1 MQTFQIKTHK
11 HEQTYS
17 KPHFYILNKG
27 LNSGKPCRTPVRN
40 SFVVSTETIEQKE
53 ALFQLSLMLLESKCY
68 NYYLKGSVI
77 PFIGIHD
84 VKNLLI
90 KNQIHLLQK
99 EVQTKIEAIKKI
111 EVLEKGFQNKL
122 KTIQEL
128 KISLLRS
135 CKLER

>member
-1 MQTFQIKTHK
+1 
-11 HEQTYS
+11 
-17 KPHFYILNKG
+17 
-27 LNSGKPCRTPVRN
+27 
-40 SFVVSTETIEQKE
+40 
-53 ALFQLSLMLLESKCY
+53 MLLESKCY

-90 KNQIHLLQK
+90 KNHIHLQQQDF
-99 EVQTKIEAIKKI
+99 QTKIEAIKKVEI
-111 EVLEKGFQNKL
+111 LEKGFQNKL

-135 CKLER
+135 RKLER

>member
-11 HEQTYS
+11 HGQTYS

-27 LNSGKPCRTPVRN
+27 LNSGKPCRTPIRN
-40 SFVVSTETIEQKE
+40 SFVISTETIEQKE
-53 ALFQLSLMLLESKCY
+53 DLFQLSYMLLESKYY
-68 NYYLKGSVI
+68 NFYLKGSVI
-77 PFIGIHD
+77 PFIGIND
-84 VKNLLI
+84 VKNLLV
-90 KNQIHLLQK
+90 KNHKYLKQQDF
-99 EVQTKIEAIKKI
+99 QTKIEAIKKV

-128 KISLLRS
+128 KISLLKS